1 MLRLTT
7 LSCALLLALPMAA
20 ETPNNTLTEEERAQ
34 GYRLLFDGK
43 SLAGWDGDP
52 EVWSVEDGTIVGS
65 TENKKIQANTFLI
78 SNGVYADF
86 VLDAEVKLRNHNSGI
101 QFRSERHAG
110 YVVHGYQA
118 DAAAGNWWG
127 SLYGEKT
134 GRGVIQNGWKGK
146 GETVVKRGEWNHV
159 RITCKGDHV
168 QIELN
173 GLTTVEL
180 DDDMSKSGIIA
191 LQVHQGDPMQ
201 VRFRNVK
208 IRPL

>member
-1 MLRLTT
+1 MLQLTT
-7 LSCALLLALPMAA
+7 LSCALLLALPLTA
-20 ETPNNTLTEEERAQ
+20 ETHNTLTEEERAQ

-52 EVWSVEDGTIVGS
+52 EVWSVEDGMIVGS
-65 TENKKIQANTFLI
+65 TENKKIKANTFLI
-78 SNGVYADF
+78 TNGVYADF

-146 GETVVKRGEWNHV
+146 GETVVKRGEWNRV
-159 RITCKGDHV
+159 RITCKGDHL